1 MSPKMRASADPN
13 IRIGAGVLFVLLM
26 VSLVFHG
33 GLVAWKASQ
42 PAAQPGGA
50 AGHDR
55 PRMVTSSAA
64 EIHQVVEKVRER
76 QAEEVR
82 LKVGELMEARK
93 RLEEIRQEKL
103 TEYRENAEKL
113 SVDAPKLAE
122 ESQQAV
128 AKAQQQAFAAQQQ
141 AGQAAAALLKAR
153 QEVAAQSDPALE
165 AAALTQVQQAQDKA
179 RSLQGAVKS
188 AQLDAD
194 AAQSGAEG
202 RIGLAKGDFT
212 AALEAQRRAS
222 AAQKEADDAQD
233 AVQKAQDA
241 VSRSATA
248 AKSAADA
255 LQRQMSQVK
264 YVRERTTYP
273 NDQVLKA
280 QLALNQAELLA
291 QAAVQKATSAEES
304 VKSAA
309 TASEGKK
316 AAMLAKTERSKA
328 DKAAKAAV
336 TARQQLEKHLQEAV
350 EAEARVVKA
359 QNDVETAKAAAE
371 AAEKLPQQKEEE
383 IVKAQD
389 QAVLAQTRAAEVQ
402 QAARQ
407 VLAKTIPTPAST
419 PTAIPMPMPI
429 REVGTHPDA
438 ETSQTGSNQTKVPE
452 KGTEKTTEATPAESS
467 DLGKL
472 NFAELYA
479 KALATERQAT
489 AAYHEIKAAS
499 TAMAASMPIDQARG
513 ITEEVRPTRESIDTA
528 LLSKTITDAGE
539 ASAHTHA
546 VRAALRE
553 IDSMTA
559 LARKMT
565 EGAVG
570 QSSASRGLTVNTG
583 SAASGFDAASSE
595 GKALEEAAKQDDTH
609 RAKDLSD
616 LMKGVASKATPD
628 HPEQS
633 KAESA
638 GGGGGEGGAV
648 GTGLASGGQGNV
660 SAANPAPFLAP
671 KGVGSVPG
679 CKVIGSG
686 PSADWMYVDSW
697 YVIGPFPNPGR
708 RNLNTAFPPETV
720 IDLDATYPGL
730 DMKPVKWRFLQS
742 GAPMVN
748 PAGKEM
754 VQAIY
759 YAVTEVWFDQPT
771 DVWVAMGADDFAKVW
786 INGMP
791 VWSSLSRPKPWI
803 VNEAFRKVHFI
814 KGVNRILFR
823 IENAMEF
830 TDFSFLICTK
840 P

>member
-1 MSPKMRASADPN
+1 
-13 IRIGAGVLFVLLM
+13 
-26 VSLVFHG
+26 
-33 GLVAWKASQ
+33 
-42 PAAQPGGA
+42 
-50 AGHDR
+50 
-55 PRMVTSSAA
+55 
-64 EIHQVVEKVRER
+64 
-76 QAEEVR
+76 
-82 LKVGELMEARK
+82 
-93 RLEEIRQEKL
+93 
-103 TEYRENAEKL
+103 
-113 SVDAPKLAE
+113 
-122 ESQQAV
+122 
-128 AKAQQQAFAAQQQ
+128 
-141 AGQAAAALLKAR
+141 
-153 QEVAAQSDPALE
+153 
-165 AAALTQVQQAQDKA
+165 
-179 RSLQGAVKS
+179 
-188 AQLDAD
+188 
-194 AAQSGAEG
+194 
-202 RIGLAKGDFT
+202 
-212 AALEAQRRAS
+212 
-222 AAQKEADDAQD
+222 
-233 AVQKAQDA
+233 
-241 VSRSATA
+241 
-248 AKSAADA
+248 
-255 LQRQMSQVK
+255 
-264 YVRERTTYP
+264 
-273 NDQVLKA
+273 
-280 QLALNQAELLA
+280 
-291 QAAVQKATSAEES
+291 
-304 VKSAA
+304 
-309 TASEGKK
+309 
-316 AAMLAKTERSKA
+316 
-328 DKAAKAAV
+328 
-336 TARQQLEKHLQEAV
+336 
-350 EAEARVVKA
+350 
-359 QNDVETAKAAAE
+359 
-371 AAEKLPQQKEEE
+371 
-383 IVKAQD
+383 
-389 QAVLAQTRAAEVQ
+389 
-402 QAARQ
+402 
-407 VLAKTIPTPAST
+407 
-419 PTAIPMPMPI
+419 MPI

-513 ITEEVRPTRESIDTA
+513 ITEEVRPTREPIDTA

-539 ASAHTHA
+539 ASAHTQA
-546 VRAALRE
+546 VSAALRE

-628 HPEQS
+628 HPDQS

-679 CKVIGSG
+679 RKVIGSG
-686 PSADWMYVDSW
+686 SSADWMYVDSW

>member
-1 MSPKMRASADPN
+1 MRAAADPN
-13 IRIGAGVLFVLLM
+13 IRIGAGVLFVLLL
-26 VSLVFHG
+26 VSLVFHV
-33 GLVAWKASQ
+33 GLVAWKVSQ
-42 PAAQPGGA
+42 AAKQPNGT

-64 EIHQVVEKVRER
+64 EIRQVVEKVRER

-82 LKVGELMEARK
+82 LKVVELIEARR
-93 RLEEIRQEKL
+93 RLEDIRQEKL
-103 TEYRENAEKL
+103 AEYRENAEKL
-113 SVDAPKLAE
+113 SVDAPKLAG
-122 ESQQAV
+122 ESQEAV
-128 AKAQQQAFAAQQQ
+128 AKAQQQAVAVQQQ
-141 AGQAAAALLKAR
+141 AVQAVAALLKAR
-153 QEVAAQSDPALE
+153 QEVAAQSDPALK
-165 AAALTQVQQAQDKA
+165 AAALTQVQQAEDNA
-179 RSLQGAVKS
+179 RSLQGVVKS

-241 VSRSATA
+241 AIRSATA

-255 LQRQMSQVK
+255 LQRQMSQMK
-264 YVRERTTYP
+264 YIRERATYP
-273 NDQVLKA
+273 NDQVVKA
-280 QLALNQAELLA
+280 QLALNQMELLA
-291 QAAVQKATSAEES
+291 QVAVQKATSAEES
-304 VKSAA
+304 VKSAS

-316 AAMLAKTERSKA
+316 AGILAKTERSKA
-328 DKAAKAAV
+328 DQAAKAAV
-336 TARQQLEKHLQEAV
+336 TARQQLEKHRKEAA

-359 QNDVETAKAAAE
+359 QNDVETAQAAAD
-371 AAEKLPQQKEEE
+371 AAGKLPQQKEEE
-383 IVKAQD
+383 IVKSQD

-407 VLAKTIPTPAST
+407 ALAKTIPN
-419 PTAIPMPMPI
+419 PTAMPMPF
-429 REVGTHPDA
+429 REGSTHPDA
-438 ETSQTGSNQTKVPE
+438 ETLQAGSNQTKVPE
-452 KGTEKTTEATPAESS
+452 KETEKTTEASPAESS

-479 KALATERQAT
+479 KAVATERLAT

-513 ITEEVRPTRESIDTA
+513 ITEEVLPTREPIDTA

-539 ASAHTHA
+539 ASAHTQA

-595 GKALEEAAKQDDTH
+595 GKAVEEAAKQDDTH

-616 LMKGVASKATPD
+616 LMKGVASKATPN
-628 HPEQS
+628 QA

-638 GGGGGEGGAV
+638 GGGGGGGEGSTE
-648 GTGLASGGQGNV
+648 GTGLAPGGQGNV

-679 CKVIGSG
+679 RKVIGSG

-771 DVWVAMGADDFAKVW
+771 DTWVAMGADDFAKVW